1 MGAWLNFGFG
11 LKGGVGVGVGLG
23 EFCWAA
29 PNLTQSLFLH
39 QKKEWVPSYMVSDII
54 ATIASFAAI
63 TYHNARHKFSYI
75 LRLAS
80 NIQFGEIGPTPPC
93 SPRPRKTNQSS
104 RPGELF
110 HVSVW
115 RWNDDW
121 GDLIITQSFCI
132 FNLNRFLKIP
142 LEYLKPPKTKINSRP
157 THIPGSSFDRL
168 FGAPPPRPT
177 RPQQLT
183 LVRAFWKLKSG
194 FNLTQKIEFKRSCG
208 FQFDEAEIWLYSNL
222 CGATWY
228 QEIATIHFRQK
239 IDKSFSW
246 CKTHAILKMKLCSKS
261 WMWSWVRLHYSSKRR
276 H

>member
-1 MGAWLNFGFG
+1 MPDINFPTFSGLPPTSSLARSVQPPRAARDLGRPTNPRDQVSMLCQCMKVERWLGWFNN
-11 LKGGVGVGVGLG
+11 K
-23 EFCWAA
+23 
-29 PNLTQSLFLH
+29 H
-39 QKKEWVPSYMVSDII
+39 DI
-54 ATIASFAAI
+54 FV
-63 TYHNARHKFSYI
+63 FSI
-75 LRLAS
+75 W
-80 NIQFGEIGPTPPC
+80 T
-93 SPRPRKTNQSS
+93 
-104 RPGELF
+104 
-110 HVSVW
+110 V
-115 RWNDDW
+115 
-121 GDLIITQSFCI
+121 
-132 FNLNRFLKIP
+132 FLKFP
-142 LEYLKPPKTKINSRP
+142 LNTWSLQKLKNSRP

-228 QEIATIHFRQK
+228 QEIAAIHFRQK

-261 WMWSWVRLHYSSKRR
+261 
-276 H
+276 